1 MAHDAWIGT
10 PLRPGASPLR
20 HVLLL
25 RAAPFLAEA
34 RVRDV
39 LEASLEAMRR
49 KYGFT
54 IDSYVVMPEHV
65 HLLVSEPRN
74 ATLSVALQALKIS
87 VSRRSVPRPFWQ
99 PRFYD
104 FNVYTERKR
113 LEKRRYMH
121 RNPVARGLVTH
132 PKDWVWSSYRHWDT
146 GYDGVVEIE
155 SPWTFARRI
164 TMTEGMGLTPDI
176 LRTHISKKPR
186 CGAPAPAL
194 EEDEDA

>member
-1 MAHDAWIGT
+1 MTRGLERRYGLGHHHFVTFSCYG
-10 PLRPGASPLR
+10 RQ
-20 HVLLL
+20 
-25 RAAPFLAEA
+25 PFLAEA

>member
-1 MAHDAWIGT
+1 MTQGLERRYGLGHHHFVT
-10 PLRPGASPLR
+10 FSCYRR
-20 HVLLL
+20 Q
-25 RAAPFLAEA
+25 PFLAEA
-34 RVRDV
+34 RVREV
-39 LEASLEAMRR
+39 FESSLEAMRC
-49 KYGFT
+49 KYGFS

-65 HLLVSEPRN
+65 HLLVSEPQE

-99 PRFYD
+99 RRFYD
-104 FNVYTERKR
+104 FNVYSDEKR

-132 PKDWVWSSYRHWDT
+132 PKDWVWSSYRQWAT

-155 SPWTFARRI
+155 SPWTFARRMAI
-164 TMTEGMGLTPDI
+164 ADGIAFSTDV

-186 CGAPAPAL
+186 CGAPEL
-194 EEDEDA
+194 REDEDA

>member
-1 MAHDAWIGT
+1 M
-10 PLRPGASPLR
+10 
-20 HVLLL
+20 
-25 RAAPFLAEA
+25 
-34 RVRDV
+34 RDV